1 MNFAN
6 IFMISIITLIGYKIS
21 ELLLLMI
28 LMKNIEKIKQRK
40 KGFIYELAKMKLG
53 EKFSHL

>member
-1 MNFAN
+1 MTFAN
-6 IFMISIITLIGYKIS
+6 IFMISFMTLIGYKIL
-21 ELLLLMI
+21 ELFLLMI
-28 LMKNIEKIKQRK
+28 LMQNIDKIKQRK

>member
-1 MNFAN
+1 
-6 IFMISIITLIGYKIS
+6 MISFMTLIGYKIL
-21 ELLLLMI
+21 ELFLLMI
-28 LMKNIEKIKQRK
+28 LMQNIEKIKQRK